1 MYNNDD
7 TIMRMLPLVL
17 SSMREHGLYEVW
29 KKFHEMVAAGSF
41 PMKNIAYLLFLDVVR
56 WYSSESTTTMRYDD
70 VVSRFWR
77 TGYKLFHG
85 RFLRF
90 ISGPKNRGEIIINDS
105 KRGCFNPAESE
116 INFAVPIQKVK
127 KKMEGPMPP
136 DDIKPG
142 ILQHMIHLIAEQS
155 STLKTYKLCLDG
167 KKINGSTTGILG
179 DVDLFG
185 HEQKLTLREKQN
197 RLQDEILHTESVL
210 KTLDNVDTNFL
221 LQSFLP

>member
-1 MYNNDD
+1 MDRK
-7 TIMRMLPLVL
+7 T
-17 SSMREHGLYEVW
+17 
-29 KKFHEMVAAGSF
+29 
-41 PMKNIAYLLFLDVVR
+41 
-56 WYSSESTTTMRYDD
+56 
-70 VVSRFWR
+70 
-77 TGYKLFHG
+77 
-85 RFLRF
+85 
-90 ISGPKNRGEIIINDS
+90 GEIIINYS

-136 DDIKPG
+136 DDIKPC

-155 STLKTYKLCLDG
+155 STLKTYKLCLDV
-167 KKINGSTTGILG
+167 KKLNGSTTGILG

-185 HEQKLTLREKQN
+185 HEQKPTLREKQN

-221 LQSFLP
+221 LQSFLPSIKSCLTEKLRKLVTLLSFETDEGF